1 MKGIYFLMGEKDNS
15 LPQMAQ
21 KAVELLKAKGKKV
34 AYFKPVGNDETSLV
48 SVELAKDLV
57 ARGHKDKII
66 EEVIAV
72 YREFEEEN
80 DFVVCEGTDGSSRDL
95 VIEFRLNA
103 ILADNLCLPAV
114 VAMGPENEGAE
125 QSFYFVKKMLEQRRI
140 PVLGR
145 GSLDEG
151 ELDAFLEE
159 AALMQSD
166 KITPK
171 MFEYRLIEK
180 AQADIKKIVLPEG
193 DCERVLRAADEI
205 ARRRIATPI
214 LLGDKDKIVKMINDM
229 SLGALRDVQIED
241 VEKSDKLK
249 EYAQTLYELRKAKGM
264 TEEQAEQTI
273 RDVSYFG
280 TMMVYK
286 GDADGMVS
294 GAEHTTAHTIRP
306 ALQFIKTKPGMSL
319 VSGVFLMCFNGKL
332 YVFCDCAVNTNP
344 TPEQLAEIGLS
355 GAQTAKML
363 GLEPKV
369 AFISYSSGSSGKGP
383 DVDAVKEAVR
393 LAREKDSSVLLEG
406 PLQFDAAF
414 APEVA
419 AVKMPGNP
427 VAGQA
432 NVFVFPDLNTGN
444 TTYKAVQ
451 RAAEEALAVGPILQG
466 LNKPVN
472 DLSRGA
478 TVPDIINTVVITSI
492 FAQTKA

>member
-1 MKGIYFLMGEKDNS
+1 MKGIYFLMGEKENS
-15 LPQMAQ
+15 LPQIAQ
-21 KAVELLKAKGKKV
+21 KAVDLLRAKGKKV
-34 AYFKPVGNDETSLV
+34 AYFKPVGHDETSLM
-48 SVELAKDLV
+48 SEELAKDLV
-57 ARGHKDKII
+57 VRGNKNKLI
-66 EEVIAV
+66 EDVIVA
-72 YREFEEEN
+72 YRQYEKEN

-95 VIEFRLNA
+95 VIEFRLNS
-103 ILADNLCLPAV
+103 ILADNLCLPAA
-114 VAMGPENEGAE
+114 VAMGPEEEGKE
-125 QSFYFVKKMLEQRRI
+125 QSFYFVKKMLEQRKI
-140 PVLGR
+140 PVLGKA
-145 GSLDEG
+145 SLDEQT
-151 ELDAFLEE
+151 LEILLKKAE
-159 AALMQSD
+159 ALQSD
-166 KITPK
+166 KVTPK
-171 MFEYRLIEK
+171 MFECQLIEK
-180 AQADIKKIVLPEG
+180 AQANMKKIVLPEG
-193 DCERVLRAADEI
+193 DCERVLKAADEI

-214 LLGDKDKIVKMINDM
+214 LLGDKDKIVKMIKEM

-249 EYAQTLYELRKAKGM
+249 DYAHTLYELRKAKGM

-306 ALQFIKTKPGMSL
+306 ALQFVKTKPNVSL
-319 VSGVFLMCFNGKL
+319 VSGVFLMCFQGKL

-344 TPEQLAEIGLS
+344 TLEQLAEIGLS

-369 AFISYSSGSSGKGP
+369 AFISYSSGTSGKGP
-383 DVDAVKEAVR
+383 DVDAVVQAVH
-393 LAREKDSSVLLEG
+393 LAQEKDSSVLSEG

-419 AVKMPGNP
+419 AVKMPNNP
-427 VAGQA
+427 VAGKA

-451 RAAEEALAVGPILQG
+451 RAAEDSLAVGPILQG

-492 FAQTKA
+492 FAGC